1 MSWDIRGKTVL
12 ITGATNGIGLA
23 AARELA
29 RRGARVVMVGRDPAR
44 TAEAAASVAADAGQ
58 SARATK
64 ATTGADGGSAR
75 ARRRVV
81 SPV

>member
-12 ITGATNGIGLA
+12 ITGATSGIGFA

-44 TAEAAASVAADAGQ
+44 TAEAAASVAAEVAPTPPPTGDA
-58 SARATK
+58 SADAS
-64 ATTGADGGSAR
+64 G
-75 ARRRVV
+75 RVV
-81 SPV
+81 SAV